1 MVGSGHERALTP
13 LLVLLLVWMVGGT
26 FVGVIVLLCLALGAV
41 EDGSNRLFT
50 RGMAG
55 GDVKELLGGP
65 RTLATQLVDQ
75 GLIGGARQEG
85 PNDVGIGDVRQL
97 IALLG
102 EALDVLAKSFSGL
115 LLAVI

>member
-1 MVGSGHERALTP
+1 
-13 LLVLLLVWMVGGT
+13 
-26 FVGVIVLLCLALGAV
+26 
-41 EDGSNRLFT
+41 
-50 RGMAG
+50 
-55 GDVKELLGGP
+55 
-65 RTLATQLVDQ
+65 VDQ

-85 PNDVGIGDVRQL
+85 PNDVGISDVRQL